1 MSFGEFASSVA
12 FVAKLQAL
20 QHNAA
25 ILLPTLTIEFLE
37 DAADGLRLVSHS
49 NWAVE
54 CLVSS
59 RAALPTSFAQEDS
72 FKRLDVPGVYLLIG
86 PPDCVIG
93 GTPQH
98 EVQLYV
104 GQADSVAERLDSH
117 LKNEKK
123 KWWRIAVALRRTD
136 KNPLNLSQ
144 CKFLESRLC
153 ALALKA
159 EKCSLANGNAPQL
172 PAMSASERSSTEDFL
187 QKALVILSALG
198 WTLFQPP
205 LPPQSAPSKPP
216 GDDRPP
222 EVPPNL
228 KPLLEELKNVVTLA
242 SFPKAVWY
250 WTHIPDYRAK
260 VVGDSDNFRVFARI
274 HWAKGWFRVGLKD
287 VGKYKV
293 KTPADID
300 DELRKAV
307 AKAYQIA
314 EKYLQRGK

>member
-1 MSFGEFASSVA
+1 MRPSLSSMDR
-12 FVAKLQAL
+12 
-20 QHNAA
+20 
-25 ILLPTLTIEFLE
+25 LPNLTIEFLE

-59 RAALPTSFAQEDS
+59 RAALPISFEREDS
-72 FKRLDVPGVYLLIG
+72 FKRIDAPGVYLLIG
-86 PPDCVIG
+86 PPVDVTG
-93 GTPQH
+93 GSPQH

-123 KWWRIAVALRRTD
+123 KWWRIAVVLRRTD

-172 PAMSASERSSTEDFL
+172 PAMSASEQSSTEDFL
-187 QKALVILSALG
+187 QKALVIFSALG
-198 WTLFQPP
+198 WNFFQPP
-205 LPPQSAPSKPP
+205 LPPQSAPSKPQD
-216 GDDRPP
+216 DDRPP
-222 EVPPNL
+222 EVPPKL
-228 KPLLEELKNVVTLA
+228 KPLLEELKNAVTLP

-250 WTHIPDYRAK
+250 FTRIPDYRAK
-260 VVGDSDNFRVFARI
+260 VALGSPDNFRVFARI

-287 VGKYKV
+287 VGNYKV
-293 KTPADID
+293 KTQADIN
-300 DELRKAV
+300 DELCKAI
-307 AKAYQIA
+307 AKAYQKA
-314 EKYLQRGK
+314 EQYLQRGK

>member
-1 MSFGEFASSVA
+1 MRPFLPSMDG
-12 FVAKLQAL
+12 
-20 QHNAA
+20 
-25 ILLPTLTIEFLE
+25 LPTLTIEFLE

-86 PPDCVIG
+86 PPDRMIG

-172 PAMSASERSSTEDFL
+172 PAMSVSEQSNTEDFL
-187 QKALVILSALG
+187 QKAVVILTALG
-198 WTLFQPP
+198 WTFFQPP
-205 LPPQSAPSKPP
+205 LPPQPTPSKPQ
-216 GDDRPP
+216 GVDSPP
-222 EVPPNL
+222 EVPPTL
-228 KPLLEELKNVVTLA
+228 KPLLEELKNAVTLP
-242 SFPKAVWY
+242 SFPKSVWY
-250 WTHIPDYRAK
+250 FTRIPDYRAK
-260 VVGDSDNFRVFARI
+260 VVLGGSDNFRVFARI

-287 VGKYKV
+287 VGNYKV
-293 KTPADID
+293 KTQADIN
-300 DELRKAV
+300 DELCKAI
-307 AKAYQIA
+307 AKAYQKA
-314 EKYLQRGK
+314 EQYLQRGN